1 MFTNAKCTVF
11 VKERKGREDIYKS
24 YIYNCHFEENRGFNL
39 TASARAIDEVNNVK
53 IFINLKDIIKDIS
66 KGDFICKGEINGNF
80 SSLEL
85 IKKQQ
90 PKTYIITSVDTFDY
104 GSKHLH
110 HIKIGA
116 K

>member
-11 VKERKGREDIYKS
+11 VKETKGRANIYKS
-24 YIYNCHFEENRGFNL
+24 FIYNCHFEENRGFNL
-39 TASARAIDEVNNVK
+39 TASARAVDEVNNVK
-53 IFINLKDIIKDIS
+53 IFINLHEITKAIS

-80 SSLEL
+80 ASLEL

-104 GSKHLH
+104 GSKHLQ

>member
-1 MFTNAKCTVF
+1 MFTNTKCTVF
-11 VKERKGREDIYKS
+11 VKETKGRANIYKS
-24 YIYNCHFEENRGFNL
+24 FIYNCHFEENRGFNL

-66 KGDFICKGEINGNF
+66 KGDFICKGEINGDF

-104 GSKHLH
+104 GSKHLQ